1 MMKKRNYK
9 AFRVTLIGGGFALW
23 LAVVCFRAGY
33 LQLYRGEWLSNKAV
47 GQVEEKV
54 TVYGKRGTIYDAQHQ
69 TIAVS
74 IETPSVAAYPAVM
87 EDKPAAAAKLARALG
102 LRTKAVKRKLTSGR
116 RFVWLKRQATP
127 KEADAV
133 RALHLKGVDFIP
145 EHTRFYPSTTLAS
158 QVLGFTGIDGHGLEG
173 LEFYYD
179 RELNGGEQTITVFKD
194 ALGRGF
200 DADALPGLARA
211 GDNLILTLDG
221 HIQYIAEQALADAV
235 TTSEARSGMAIV
247 MNPRTGALLALAHYP
262 TFNPNT
268 FRKYDRFTW
277 RNRAITDPFEPGST
291 MKIFSAAAALESG
304 VTTSNS
310 IFFCENG
317 TYSVGRHTVHDTKSY
332 GWLSLQQIVKYSS
345 NIGAVKV
352 AEKIGGRTLFDTL
365 QAFGFG
371 DRTHI
376 DCPGESPGS
385 LSNFKRWS
393 AIDTGAI
400 AFGQGVSV
408 TGLQL
413 ITAAAAVA
421 NDGLMMKPHIVQAVT
436 DPLGRPI
443 RTMEP
448 QPLHQVVS
456 AATAQ
461 NVRRI
466 LRTVITDGGTGIE
479 ADLAGYNVCG
489 KTGTAQKIESNGQYA
504 HNKYVASFIGFAPT
518 ERPALVALVVVD
530 EPKTTHY
537 GGTVAAPAFKRIIK
551 ETLSYLNIAPADGL
565 QKLRV
570 SWDIKVSG

>member
-1 MMKKRNYK
+1 MKKKRNYK
-9 AFRVTLIGGGFALW
+9 TLRVALIGGGFAFW
-23 LAVVCFRAGY
+23 LAAVSIRAGY

-69 TIAVS
+69 AMAVS
-74 IETPSVAAYPAVM
+74 IETPSVAAYPAVL
-87 EDKPAAAAKLARALG
+87 ENKAAAAARLAKALG
-102 LRTKAVKRKLTSGR
+102 LRTTAVKRKLTSGR
-116 RFVWLKRQATP
+116 RFVWLKRQASP
-127 KEADAV
+127 KEAEAV
-133 RALHLKGVDFIP
+133 RALQLRGVDFIP
-145 EHTRFYPSTTLAS
+145 EHTRFYPNTTLAA

-179 RELNGGEQTITVFKD
+179 KELNGGEHTITIFKD

-200 DADALPGLARA
+200 DAEELSGLART
-211 GDNLILTLDG
+211 GNKLILTLDG
-221 HIQYIAEQALADAV
+221 HIQYIAEQALAEAV
-235 TTSEARSGMAIV
+235 TTYQARSGMAIV

-262 TFNPNT
+262 TFNPNN

-304 VTTSNS
+304 ALTANS

-317 TYSVGRHTVHDTKSY
+317 TYSVGRHTVHDHESY

-352 AEKIGGRTLFDTL
+352 AEKMGGRTLFDTL
-365 QAFGFG
+365 EAFGFG
-371 DRTHI
+371 DRTRI

-385 LSNFKRWS
+385 LSNYKRWT
-393 AIDTGAI
+393 AVDTGAI

-436 DPLGRPI
+436 DPLGRPVRRI
-443 RTMEP
+443 EP
-448 QPLHQVVS
+448 QSLSQVVS
-456 AATAQ
+456 VSTAQ
-461 NVRRI
+461 KVRRI
-466 LRTVITDGGTGIE
+466 MRTVITDGGTGVE
-479 ADLAGYNVCG
+479 ADLEGYSVCG

-504 HNKYVASFIGFAPT
+504 RSKYVASFIGFAPT
-518 ERPALVALVVVD
+518 ERPALVALVMVD